1 MQTRT
6 ILTPALLVITLGIGT
21 GLAAALAHGAHGRAS
36 VLGTASTTGVASKVF
51 DLDAVHSSVVFR
63 IKHMN
68 VAHFFG
74 RFNEIGGSFLLDP
87 ANPEASSVNITI
99 KTESVDTANA
109 DRDRHLRSADFFSA
123 REFPAITF
131 KSTGVKKTGDTTF
144 EVAGELT
151 LRGTTR
157 PITVTMENTGVGP
170 GRRGGEVG
178 GIYTEFTIKRADFGM
193 NYMPQALGDEV
204 RIYVGLEGRRD

>member
-6 ILTPALLVITLGIGT
+6 MLTPALLLITLAVGT
-21 GLAAALAHGAHGRAS
+21 GLIAGRTHGDASAQRTAATSGAAA
-36 VLGTASTTGVASKVF
+36 KVF
-51 DLDAVHSSVVFR
+51 DLDPVHSSVVFR

-74 RFNEIGGSFLLDP
+74 RFNDISGSFLLDP
-87 ANPEASSVNITI
+87 ASPEASTVNISI
-99 KTESVDTANA
+99 RTESVDTANS

-178 GIYTEFTIKRADFGM
+178 GVYTEFTIKRSDFGM